1 LRTVSQWIDWATQ
14 RFEAAGLHYGHGT
27 DNGRD
32 EAAWLVLHA
41 LGEPPDGGADNWSNV
56 VDSSRAE
63 AIERLV
69 AERIQTRCPAAY
81 LTGSAW
87 FAGLEFEVD
96 PQVLVPRSP
105 IAELIVEG
113 FEPWIEAGAIKSIL
127 DLGTGSGCIAIAC
140 ALRFPA
146 ARVVASDISEEA
158 LAVARRNVDRHGVA
172 DRVRLVH
179 SDLFD
184 SLGGGKYDLI
194 VSNPPY
200 VPDRRLRELPEEFRA
215 EPAVG
220 LVSGMEGLEI
230 PLRILARAG
239 EHLDAGGVLVCEVG
253 ESRDRLENALPKVPF
268 LWLEFHSG
276 GEGVLLL
283 ERAQLDEAGAAAAAQ
298 LRKRKSVT

>member
-1 LRTVSQWIDWATQ
+1 MRTVSQWIDWAMR

-27 DNGRD
+27 DNSRD

-41 LGEPPDGGADNWSNV
+41 LGEPPDGGADSWSNV
-56 VDSSRAE
+56 VDASRAE

-69 AERIQTRCPAAY
+69 AKRIETRRPAAY

-87 FAGLEFEVD
+87 FAGLEFEVG

-105 IAELIVEG
+105 IAELIVDG
-113 FEPWIEAGAIKSIL
+113 FEPWIEAAAIKSIL

-158 LAVARRNVDRHGVA
+158 LAVARRNVDRHGA
-172 DRVRLVH
+172 TDRVRLVH

-194 VSNPPY
+194 ASNPPY
-200 VPDRRLRELPEEFRA
+200 VPDRRLRALPEEFRA

-220 LVSGMEGLEI
+220 LVSGMDGLEI

-239 EHLDAGGVLVCEVG
+239 EHLNAGGVLVCEVG
-253 ESRDRLENALPKVPF
+253 ESRDRLQKVLPKVPF
-268 LWLEFHSG
+268 LWLEFGSG
-276 GEGVLLL
+276 GEGVFLL
-283 ERAQLDEAGAAAAAQ
+283 EWAHVEEAGAAAAEQ
-298 LRKRKSVT
+298 LRKRQGVT